1 LIVQTQPLNGE
12 KPTMTYLSHWNP
24 IRTLL
29 HARPNLDVEAYLR
42 GFEPR
47 VVWAGHEGGA
57 LDIRLDLSEDEVA
70 YHVKADIPGVD
81 RNDIDLRVD
90 GNTIHIAAEVKRGP
104 APKPGE
110 KEIYSERF
118 CGLASRTFSLPG
130 RVDETKVTAHYE
142 NGVLTL
148 TLPKKSEG
156 QTRKIAID

>member
-1 LIVQTQPLNGE
+1 
-12 KPTMTYLSHWNP
+12 MTYLSHWNP

-81 RNDIDLRVD
+81 RNDIDLRID
-90 GNTIHIAAEVKRGP
+90 GNTIHVAAEIKHGP
-104 APKPGE
+104 ALGQNE

-118 CGLASRTFSLPG
+118 CGLASRTFSLPEL
-130 RVDETKVTAHYE
+130 VDEAKASARYE
-142 NGVLTL
+142 NGVLML
-148 TLPKKSEG
+148 TLPKKSQG
-156 QTRKIAID
+156 QTCRIAID